1 MFSLQVAAAIGDNA
15 PPGTFHIPSGSKGKE
30 RSTATFLGGGGGIQ
44 HKKAVSSV
52 FPAVSVC
59 VSMHPNSFH
68 GGIEG
73 HHLSQCVLGLFKL
86 LQQLLVVPV
95 GCMLSL
101 LQLLP
106 ALQQMVCIAAGNTH
120 MHTD

>member
-1 MFSLQVAAAIGDNA
+1 MFSLRVAAAIGDNA
-15 PPGTFHIPSGSKGKE
+15 PPGTFHIPSGSKVKE
-30 RSTATFLGGGGGIQ
+30 RSTATFLGGGVQ
-44 HKKAVSSV
+44 YKKAVSRV
-52 FPAVSVC
+52 FPAESVC

-68 GGIEG
+68 GSIEG